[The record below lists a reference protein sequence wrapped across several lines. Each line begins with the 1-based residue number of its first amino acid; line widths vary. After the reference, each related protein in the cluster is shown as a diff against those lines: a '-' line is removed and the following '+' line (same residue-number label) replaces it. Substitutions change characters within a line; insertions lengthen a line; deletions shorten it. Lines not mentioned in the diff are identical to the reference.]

1 MGEIGLFPLG
11 VVLLPGERIPLH
23 IFEPRYRELVGEC
36 LERGVLF
43 GLVFADES
51 GLRAIGTEAAV
62 VEVSHRF
69 DDGRL
74 IIVVEGRERFRVV
87 ELTKGR
93 SFATAEVAP
102 LPDEGEEPA
111 PEELDRCLA
120 AFRSLAAEAGG
131 EPTDHEIAGPTIAYR
146 IAAQVDLGVEA
157 KQSLLELGSERE
169 RVLRLSELL
178 EMATAAVRRERATRE
193 RAGTNGRVTPH

>member
-36 LERGVLF
+36 LELGVLF
-43 GLVFADES
+43 GLVFVDES

-62 VEVSHRF
+62 VEVSHCF

-111 PEELDRCLA
+111 PEELERCLA

-131 EPTDHEIAGPTIAYR
+131 EPADHEIAGPTVAYR
-146 IAAQVDLGVEA
+146 IAAQVDLGAEA
-157 KQSLLELGSERE
+157 KQSLLELSSERE